1 MKNLRYN
8 HGDMAQTARRRGHE
22 TERVTMEGI
31 RAGVREKAKEKTRE
45 ERMATESVGKLMVS
59 MTLPAILAQ
68 IINVLYS
75 VIDRIYI
82 GHMEGVG
89 ANALT
94 GVGVTFCITM
104 FISAFSAFVS
114 SGAAPLAAIWL
125 GKGDR
130 EHAEKILGN
139 SVSFLIVCTVVL
151 MAVFY
156 AFQRPLLY
164 KFGASDATIGYAM
177 DYLSIYLA
185 GTFFVEMA
193 LGLNA
198 FIICQSRAKTA
209 MLSVLIGA
217 VANIVLDPI
226 FIFALHMGVRGA
238 AVATVI
244 SQGLSAAWVLAFLFG
259 ERSSLKIRRSCM
271 RIDGGILGS
280 VFALGISPFI
290 MNATE
295 SFISIVLNHGLQVYG
310 GDLYVGSLTIMQSI
324 MQLFSAPLNGFTQG
338 MTPIVSY
345 NYGAKN
351 FGRVRLLYRWLI
363 GICFGFRF
371 LTTLSTMVFPAFY
384 ARFFTNEQELVTLT
398 GQVMPIFMAGML
410 LFGLQNGIQPTFL
423 ALGQAKV
430 SLFIAVLRKIILLIP
445 LAVILPHFVG
455 VMGVY
460 YAEPVSDILSAVTA
474 TALFALHIR
483 RILSEE
489 ALAKIR

>member
-1 MKNLRYN
+1 
-8 HGDMAQTARRRGHE
+8 MAVTA
-22 TERVTMEGI
+22 
-31 RAGVREKAKEKTRE
+31 KTRE
-45 ERMATESVGKLMVS
+45 ERMATDSIGRLMAS

-68 IINVLYS
+68 IINILYS
-75 VIDRIYI
+75 IIDRIYI

-104 FISAFSAFVS
+104 FVSAFSAFIS
-114 SGAAPLAAIWL
+114 NGAAPLAAIWL

-151 MAVFY
+151 MALFY

-164 KFGASDATIGYAM
+164 MFGASDATIGYAT

-185 GTFFVEMA
+185 GTLFVELA

-198 FIICQSRAKTA
+198 FIICQSQSKIA

-217 VANIVLDPI
+217 IANIILDPI
-226 FIFALHMGVRGA
+226 FIFGFHMGVKGA
-238 AVATVI
+238 ACATVI
-244 SQGLSAAWVLAFLFG
+244 SQALSAAWVVSFLLG
-259 ERSSLKIRRSCM
+259 KKTSLKIRRSCM
-271 RIDGGILGS
+271 RMEKGILGS
-280 VFALGISPFI
+280 VFSLGISPFI

-310 GDLYVGSLTIMQSI
+310 GDMHVGSLTIMQSV
-324 MQLFSAPLNGFTQG
+324 MQLFSAPINGFTQG

-351 FGRVRLLYRWLI
+351 FDRVKKLYRWMI
-363 GICFGFRF
+363 GMCFGFRF
-371 LTTLSTMVFPAFY
+371 LSTTTAMIFPRFY
-384 ARFFTNEQELVTLT
+384 AGFFTNETELITLT

-410 LFGLQNGIQPTFL
+410 VFGLQNGIQPTFL
-423 ALGQAKV
+423 ALGQAKI

-445 LAVILPHFVG
+445 LAIILPHFMG

-460 YAEPVSDILSAVTA
+460 YAEPVSDIISATTA
-474 TALFALHIR
+474 SVLFLCNIR
-483 RILSEE
+483 KILSEE

>member
-1 MKNLRYN
+1 
-8 HGDMAQTARRRGHE
+8 MA
-22 TERVTMEGI
+22 
-31 RAGVREKAKEKTRE
+31 EKTVMTRE
-45 ERMATESVGKLMVS
+45 ERMAVQPIGKLMVS
-59 MTLPAILAQ
+59 MTVPAILAQ

-75 VIDRIYI
+75 VIDRVYI

-104 FISAFSAFVS
+104 FISAFSSFIS
-114 SGAAPLAAIWL
+114 NGAAPLAAIWL

-130 EHAEKILGN
+130 GHAERILGN
-139 SVSFLIVCTVVL
+139 SVSFLLVCTVAL
-151 MAVFY
+151 MAFFY
-156 AFQRPLLY
+156 VYMRPLLY
-164 KFGASDATIGYAM
+164 MFGASDATIGYAS

-185 GTFFVEMA
+185 GTLFVELA

-198 FIICQSRAKTA
+198 FIICQSQSKTA

-217 VANIVLDPI
+217 VANIILDPV
-226 FIFALHMGVRGA
+226 FIFGFHMGVKGA

-244 SQGLSAAWVLAFLFG
+244 SQALSAAWVMRFLMG
-259 ERSSLKIRRSCM
+259 EGSSVRIRAGCM
-271 RIDGGILGS
+271 RPDGRILGS
-280 VFALGISPFI
+280 VFALGVSPFI
-290 MNATE
+290 MTATE

-310 GDLYVGSLTIMQSI
+310 GDMHVGALTIMQSV

-338 MTPIVSY
+338 MAPIVSY

-351 FGRVRLLYRWLI
+351 FGRVRRLYRRMI
-363 GICFGFRF
+363 GVCFGFRF
-371 LTTLSTMVFPAFY
+371 LTAASAMLFPAFY
-384 ARFFTNEQELVTLT
+384 AGFFTNETELVSLT
-398 GQVMPIFMAGML
+398 ARVMPVFMAGML
-410 LFGLQNGIQPTFL
+410 VFGLQNGIQPAFL

-445 LAVILPHFVG
+445 LAIVLPRYMG

-460 YAEPVSDILSAVTA
+460 YAEPVSDIISA
-474 TALFALHIR
+474 TAATILFLVNIR
-483 RILSEE
+483 KILSEE

>member
-1 MKNLRYN
+1 M
-8 HGDMAQTARRRGHE
+8 
-22 TERVTMEGI
+22 RV
-31 RAGVREKAKEKTRE
+31 
-45 ERMATESVGKLMVS
+45 
-59 MTLPAILAQ
+59 
-68 IINVLYS
+68 
-75 VIDRIYI
+75 
-82 GHMEGVG
+82 
-89 ANALT
+89 
-94 GVGVTFCITM
+94 
-104 FISAFSAFVS
+104 
-114 SGAAPLAAIWL
+114 
-125 GKGDR
+125 
-130 EHAEKILGN
+130 
-139 SVSFLIVCTVVL
+139 
-151 MAVFY
+151 
-156 AFQRPLLY
+156 
-164 KFGASDATIGYAM
+164 
-177 DYLSIYLA
+177 
-185 GTFFVEMA
+185 
-193 LGLNA
+193 
-198 FIICQSRAKTA
+198 
-209 MLSVLIGA
+209 
-217 VANIVLDPI
+217 
-226 FIFALHMGVRGA
+226 
-238 AVATVI
+238 
-244 SQGLSAAWVLAFLFG
+244 
-259 ERSSLKIRRSCM
+259 
-271 RIDGGILGS
+271 DGGILGS